1 MQMVQSVIM
10 RCGRVC
16 QFLYFIRNTPQKGFS
31 TSYPQPT
38 KRCLCTSWKGHSDKF
53 LFPSKT
59 EMTAECLVAMSVD
72 GLILLL
78 HVIQQDQIIVAVEL
92 IQVDLQGADKIGEL
106 LGIAY
111 RRTDGNEQILVF
123 VD

>member
-1 MQMVQSVIM
+1 
-10 RCGRVC
+10 
-16 QFLYFIRNTPQKGFS
+16 
-31 TSYPQPT
+31 
-38 KRCLCTSWKGHSDKF
+38 
-53 LFPSKT
+53 
-59 EMTAECLVAMSVD
+59 MTAECLVAMSVD

>member
-1 MQMVQSVIM
+1 
-10 RCGRVC
+10 
-16 QFLYFIRNTPQKGFS
+16 
-31 TSYPQPT
+31 
-38 KRCLCTSWKGHSDKF
+38 
-53 LFPSKT
+53 
-59 EMTAECLVAMSVD
+59 MSVD